1 MLPSYKNK
9 TLRRQTAREISCQK
23 FKSEPSWEPMR
34 TGCLEPRSGQLP
46 AVSFSLQVL
55 RIPFFFF
62 FPLLGLHYGK
72 RSGFVPLPA
81 LHAVIK
87 VPRGRW
93 PAVASAGEA
102 LCWSVAAAC
111 RLVASAHHVRGAF
124 LIKRE
129 PVGATSCGNSA
140 WS

>member
-1 MLPSYKNK
+1 MFGATVGTVAS
-9 TLRRQTAREISCQK
+9 
-23 FKSEPSWEPMR
+23 SEFFS
-34 TGCLEPRSGQLP
+34 S
-46 AVSFSLQVL
+46 SFEDS
-55 RIPFFFF
+55 FFFF